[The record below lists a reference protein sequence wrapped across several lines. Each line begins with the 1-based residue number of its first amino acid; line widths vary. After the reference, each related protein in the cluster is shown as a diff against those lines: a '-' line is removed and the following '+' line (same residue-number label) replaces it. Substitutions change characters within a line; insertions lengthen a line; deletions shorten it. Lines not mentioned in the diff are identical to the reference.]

1 MPLIRD
7 FPIDNLGSPEIYTV
21 QTVCQR
27 VRIREKDRTV
37 ATQASFNVYFP
48 SSSTASPRECRRG
61 ISLGSAALHR
71 ARHKALDRIRQRW
84 LGSDVHHRRMKTADH
99 LRLIAQQHPEETA
112 GEHQA
117 RLEYRQKNLNRR
129 VPTPRPLWHWILAA
143 VVLVGLLLLA
153 VRSSSAQTTNQNV
166 NINRIG
172 GTLQSGS
179 TLSVNCVIGCSGSAT
194 AIGMQVRN
202 AGDTAWVNVGFNV
215 ANLTLPVTLQTGSA
229 TIGAISNTTFAIDEH
244 PAARGAGWLGI
255 SEDARTRHRGDLEH
269 AAAGRSRWLGLSEDA
284 RAGHRGASTC
294 TAPTLPDP
302 CFASRLAT
310 QSDADQHRR
319 QDKERRGIRASTAA
333 LQPIR
338 SRAGTRYGV
347 RGTAGNRIERRRQRR
362 RARVDAANNAAAPA
376 NVLVNGVETIA
387 QGSQPTAATAGNVRR
402 SLATV
407 EGALFVQEGSS
418 NRFSC
423 FVQAVT
429 VTTQCQAAP
438 GAGLRAYVTSAHL
451 ANQAATVQ
459 TLDIVFGTGAAC
471 VTATTALT
479 HKMQFGTNGT
489 TTSPIDLHMTFQT
502 PLVPTAANAIC
513 VRPSAA
519 TAFGATLTGFI
530 AP

>member
-1 MPLIRD
+1 M
-7 FPIDNLGSPEIYTV
+7 NTTE
-21 QTVCQR
+21 
-27 VRIREKDRTV
+27 
-37 ATQASFNVYFP
+37 
-48 SSSTASPRECRRG
+48 
-61 ISLGSAALHR
+61 
-71 ARHKALDRIRQRW
+71 
-84 LGSDVHHRRMKTADH
+84 H

-112 GEHQA
+112 GEHRA

-129 VPTPRPLWHWILAA
+129 VPTPRPVWHWILAA
-143 VVLVGLLLLA
+143 VVLVGLVALLA
-153 VRSSSAQTTNQNV
+153 VGSRAQTTNQSV

-179 TLSVNCVIGCSGSAT
+179 TLNVNCVIGCSGSAT

-215 ANLTLPVTLQTGSA
+215 ANLTLPVTLQAGSA
-229 TIGAISNTTFAIDEH
+229 AIGSITNTGFNVNNFPATQAVTQSGTWNIGTLTSITNAVDISDRVARLLGHVTVDNASLAVTGTFFQVTQPISSTQLPAALDGSGFLKTHEQGTAAISSTQL
-244 PAARGAGWLGI
+244 PAALDGSGFLKTHEQGTATVAGGANIFEVSPTTAANTNTNPFFNSITDGTTKAAVIAATAALK
-255 SEDARTRHRGDLEH
+255 TDLSSVAGTATST
-269 AAAGRSRWLGLSEDA
+269 AAAGVLKVGVVGN
-284 RAGHRGASTC
+284 AG
-294 TAPTLPDP
+294 
-302 CFASRLAT
+302 
-310 QSDADQHRR
+310 
-319 QDKERRGIRASTAA
+319 AA
-333 LQPIR
+333 
-338 SRAGTRYGV
+338 
-347 RGTAGNRIERRRQRR
+347 
-362 RARVDAANNAAAPA
+362 VDAANNAAAPA

-407 EGALFVQEGSS
+407 EGAAFVQEGSS

>member
-1 MPLIRD
+1 
-7 FPIDNLGSPEIYTV
+7 
-21 QTVCQR
+21 
-27 VRIREKDRTV
+27 
-37 ATQASFNVYFP
+37 
-48 SSSTASPRECRRG
+48 
-61 ISLGSAALHR
+61 
-71 ARHKALDRIRQRW
+71 
-84 LGSDVHHRRMKTADH
+84 MKTVDH
-99 LRLIAQQHPEETA
+99 LRLIAEQHPEETA

-179 TLSVNCVIGCSGSAT
+179 TISVNCVIGCSGSAS

-215 ANLTLPVTLQTGSA
+215 ANLTMPVTLQTGSA
-229 TIGAISNTTFAIDEH
+229 TIGAISNTTFAMTSTQL
-244 PAARGAGWLGI
+244 PAALDGSGFLKTHEQGTAAISSTQLPAALDGSGFLKTHEQGTATVAGGANIFQVAPTTAANTNANPFFTSITDGTTKATVIAATAALK
-255 SEDARTRHRGDLEH
+255 TDLSSVAGTATST
-269 AAAGRSRWLGLSEDA
+269 AAAGVLLAGIEG
-284 RAGHRGASTC
+284 RAGTSLET
-294 TAPTLPDP
+294 TAGVLDENVKNIGNS
-302 CFASRLAT
+302 AV
-310 QSDADQHRR
+310 
-319 QDKERRGIRASTAA
+319 STAA
-333 LQPIR
+333 
-338 SRAGTRYGV
+338 AGVQKVGV
-347 RGTAGNRIERRRQRR
+347 VGNAG
-362 RARVDAANNAAAPA
+362 AAVDAANNAAAPA

>member
-1 MPLIRD
+1 
-7 FPIDNLGSPEIYTV
+7 
-21 QTVCQR
+21 
-27 VRIREKDRTV
+27 
-37 ATQASFNVYFP
+37 
-48 SSSTASPRECRRG
+48 
-61 ISLGSAALHR
+61 
-71 ARHKALDRIRQRW
+71 
-84 LGSDVHHRRMKTADH
+84 MKTADH
-99 LRLIAQQHPEETA
+99 LRLIAQQHPEES
-112 GEHQA
+112 GEEHQA
-117 RLEYRQKNLNRR
+117 RLEYRLKNLNRR

-172 GTLQSGS
+172 GTQQSGS

-229 TIGAISNTTFAIDEH
+229 TIGAISNTTFAMTSTQL
-244 PAARGAGWLGI
+244 PAALDGSGFLKTHEQGTAAISSTQLPAALDGSGFLKTHEQGTASVAGGANIFEVSPTTAANTNANPFFTSITDGTTKATVIAATAALK
-255 SEDARTRHRGDLEH
+255 TDLSSVAGTATST
-269 AAAGRSRWLGLSEDA
+269 AAAGVAKVGVVGN
-284 RAGHRGASTC
+284 AG
-294 TAPTLPDP
+294 
-302 CFASRLAT
+302 
-310 QSDADQHRR
+310 
-319 QDKERRGIRASTAA
+319 AA
-333 LQPIR
+333 
-338 SRAGTRYGV
+338 
-347 RGTAGNRIERRRQRR
+347 
-362 RARVDAANNAAAPA
+362 VDAANNAAAPA

-402 SLATV
+402 QLATV
-407 EGALFVQEGSS
+407 EGAAFVQEGSS

-519 TAFGATLTGFI
+519 TAFGATLTGYI

>member
-1 MPLIRD
+1 
-7 FPIDNLGSPEIYTV
+7 
-21 QTVCQR
+21 
-27 VRIREKDRTV
+27 
-37 ATQASFNVYFP
+37 
-48 SSSTASPRECRRG
+48 
-61 ISLGSAALHR
+61 
-71 ARHKALDRIRQRW
+71 
-84 LGSDVHHRRMKTADH
+84 MKTADH
-99 LRLIAQQHPEETA
+99 LRLIAQQHPEES
-112 GEHQA
+112 GEEHQA

-229 TIGAISNTTFAIDEH
+229 TIGAISNTTFAITSTQL
-244 PAARGAGWLGI
+244 PAALDGSGFLKTHEQGTAAI
-255 SEDARTRHRGDLEH
+255 SSTQLP
-269 AAAGRSRWLGLSEDA
+269 AALDGSGFLKTHEQGTAA
-284 RAGHRGASTC
+284 VTC
-294 TAPTLPDP
+294 TAATCPINVSQFGGNNVATGTG
-302 CFASRLAT
+302 ASGVGIPRITVANDSNVLAT
-310 QSDADQHRR
+310 QSGTWTDRVV
-319 QDKERRGIRASTAA
+319 GNTGAA
-333 LQPIR
+333 L
-338 SRAGTRYGV
+338 
-347 RGTAGNRIERRRQRR
+347 
-362 RARVDAANNAAAPA
+362 DAANNAAPPA
-376 NVLVNGVETIA
+376 NVVVQGVEVIA

-407 EGALFVQEGSS
+407 EGAMFVQEGSS

-429 VTTQCQAAP
+429 ATTQCQAAP